1 MPSCPDTIVCILA
14 GGAGTRFWPLSRA
27 MNPKQFLALGTT
39 PEPMITA
46 TAARVRAM
54 QPSPALWIVTSEMLA
69 AQTKHLVPDASVIA
83 EPIGRNTAPSIG
95 LAAAVAAKE
104 NPEAVLVIL
113 PADHAVASPET
124 LRSVLGSAVSLA
136 RQREVLVTIGIAPT
150 FPHTG
155 YGYIQR
161 GSPLEGSPG
170 WFEVRHF
177 YEKPNLE
184 RAQAYCD
191 AGDYLWN
198 SGMFAFRASVVLAAI
213 HEHLPALGEGLRA
226 IQRAWGTPQQD
237 AVLKEVFPTLESIS
251 IDVGVL
257 EHVKNRALVEAKDFG
272 WNDVGSWDAWA
283 EQFPA
288 DERGNVCS
296 GEVLAIDSDSCIVR
310 VEDKARGER
319 GRRLVALLGVTDLVV
334 IDSGDALLI
343 CPRSRVQ
350 EVKKV
355 VDALRTE
362 GKSELV

>member
-1 MPSCPDTIVCILA
+1 
-14 GGAGTRFWPLSRA
+14 

-39 PEPMITA
+39 SEPMITA

-54 QPSPALWIVTSEMLA
+54 QPPPALWIVTSEMLV
-69 AQTKHLVPDASVIA
+69 AQTKHLVPDATVIA

-95 LAAAVAAKE
+95 LAAAVAAKT

-113 PADHAVASPET
+113 PADHAVANPDT

-136 RQREVLVTIGIAPT
+136 RQRDVLVTIGIAPT

-161 GSPLEGSPG
+161 GAPLGGSPG

-177 YEKPNLE
+177 FEKPNLE

-191 AGDYLWN
+191 SGDFLWN

-213 HEHLPALGEGLRA
+213 EEYLPALGEGLRT
-226 IQRAWGTPQQD
+226 IQRAWGTPRQD
-237 AVLKEVFPTLESIS
+237 QVLKEVFPTLESIS

-283 EQFPA
+283 EQFPTDA
-288 DERGNVCS
+288 RGNVCS
-296 GEVLAIDSDSCIVR
+296 GDVLAIDSESCIVR
-310 VEDKARGER
+310 VEAYRMADDGRPES
-319 GRRLVALLGVTDLVV
+319 GRRLVALLGVSDLVV

-362 GKSELV
+362 GRSELV